1 MADCV
6 RPSTSLSAGL
16 PLSDADLAELLDRHC
31 VNERGRALVRT
42 IRTTPSS
49 TRPTGRFGNVTGR
62 YPSAKMGYAI
72 GYESRTAELVFVVL
86 SETDPDVL
94 EYYDHPVELTLDYRS
109 ASGRRC
115 VHAYRPDFFVLR
127 TTKSEF
133 VEVKPE
139 ATLRKL
145 VEKSPHRYQATAE
158 GGFLSPP
165 AEAAAAQYG
174 LGYRIWTPSRETQV
188 LADNLR
194 FLQAS
199 FGQCPSGLTGERID
213 ELRALAR
220 TAPGVTIED
229 LVHQVSDPAS
239 VFWCI
244 FTGNLYVDLKAAPVS
259 HTDRVRVFASAGEE
273 AIWRAALE
281 SADHSDLR
289 PDPAETLRRAKL
301 AQFPAKA
308 LQVAYERY
316 RILHPIL
323 EAGTTT
329 AELARQKRSTC
340 IRWLT
345 AYHKAQRDQGVGLL
359 GLVPCNHRSG
369 NRVRRFSSEVY
380 ALMDEVAA
388 EEYEDGR
395 NLTVRAAHRALIV
408 RCEEA
413 GFAVPSYNAFRAF
426 LSERPHARV
435 VARRKGYKEAAAQ
448 APPAGPRDPT
458 VHGQG
463 PLDVVHIDATQ
474 LDLRVRYGPPDEPL
488 LLNPWLT
495 VALCAWSRRVVGYA
509 LSFDPPSVY
518 TLFMVLRD
526 LLERRRVAPNRI
538 VVDRGAEFASV
549 DFETTCAAYVI
560 EIMSRPPGRPRFGA
574 LVERFF
580 HTLNKHLVHTLSG
593 NTQLLKDP
601 RRMTKAVDPAHD
613 APWSLDGLDRF
624 LRRYLF
630 EDYPNTPHEGLRD
643 MTPADRFREGEQT
656 LPVGHPLPDSP
667 DLRFMLWPFAK
678 RRRTMVD
685 RRRGIRV
692 EGVSY
697 WNPVMSDPQVHR
709 TQVEVRVDPADAGH
723 VVAYLDGVW
732 RLCRALSYFEFFHGR
747 SRRELRLAAA
757 VLRKRHRGEP
767 AVGSSVR
774 ERRLANLLRDA
785 RGYEELQRQRVRDA
799 AHGAIADGA
808 GLDRWIDE
816 SSPQRSGPGRRK
828 PDPAEAFS
836 GSGGETADTEDS
848 SNSPMRLR
856 DVPPGRPL

>member
-1 MADCV
+1 MADLV
-6 RPSTSLSAGL
+6 TLSPSLQSEL
-16 PLSDADLAELLDRHC
+16 PLSDSDLAELLAHHS
-31 VNERGRALVRT
+31 VNERGQALVRT
-42 IRTTPSS
+42 IRTTPPA
-49 TRPTGRFGNVTGR
+49 TRPTGRYGNVTGR
-62 YPSAKMGYAI
+62 YPSAKMGFAI
-72 GYESRTAELVFVVL
+72 GYDSRTAELVFLVL
-86 SETDPDVL
+86 CETDAEVF
-94 EYYDHPVELTLDYRS
+94 EYYDHPTALTLDYPV

-115 VHAYRPDFFVLR
+115 VHPHTPDFLVLG
-127 TTKSEF
+127 KKFAGF

-145 VEKSPHRYQATAE
+145 VEKSPHRYELTAE
-158 GGFLSPP
+158 GGFRSPP
-165 AEAAAAQYG
+165 AEAAAAAYG

-199 FGQCPSGLTGERID
+199 FGQCPSGLIGERIN
-213 ELRALAR
+213 ELRAQAR
-220 TAPGVTIED
+220 AEPGITIES
-229 LVHQVSDPAS
+229 LVHQVSDPGS

-244 FTGNLYVDLKAAPVS
+244 FTGHLYVDLKAAPVS

-273 AIWRAALE
+273 AVWRAALE

-308 LQVAYERY
+308 LEVAYERY

-323 EAGTTT
+323 KAGTTT
-329 AELARQKRSTC
+329 AELARAKRSTC

-345 AYHKAQRDQGVGLL
+345 AYRKAQRDQGVGLL
-359 GLVPCNHRSG
+359 GLVPRSHRSG
-369 NRVRRFSSEVY
+369 NRVRRFPPEVY
-380 ALMDEVAA
+380 ALMDGVAA
-388 EEYEDGR
+388 EEHEDGR

-426 LSERPHARV
+426 LSERPHARA
-435 VARRKGYKEAAAQ
+435 VARRKGHKESAAQ
-448 APPAGPRDPT
+448 APPSGLRDPT

-463 PLDVVHIDATQ
+463 PLDVVHLDATQ
-474 LDLRVRYGPPDEPL
+474 LDLWVRYGPPDEPL
-488 LLNPWLT
+488 LLRPWIT

-526 LLERRRVAPNRI
+526 LLERQRVAPNRI

-601 RRMTKAVDPAHD
+601 RRMTKAVDPARD
-613 APWSLDGLDRF
+613 APWSLEDFDPF
-624 LRRYLF
+624 LLRYLF
-630 EDYPNTPHEGLRD
+630 EDYPNIPHEGLGD
-643 MTPADRFREGEQT
+643 ITPADRFREGEQT

-678 RRRTMVD
+678 RRRAMVD

-709 TQVEVRVDPADAGH
+709 TDAEVRVDPADAGH

-732 RLCRALSYFEFFHGR
+732 RLCRALGYFEVFHGR
-747 SRRELRLAAA
+747 SWRELRLAAA
-757 VLRKRHRGEP
+757 ILRERHRGEP
-767 AVGSSVR
+767 AVGPSVR
-774 ERRLANLLRDA
+774 ERRLANLLRDV
-785 RGYEELQRQRVRDA
+785 RGHEELERQRLRDA

-808 GLDRWIDE
+808 GLKDWVRE
-816 SSPQRSGPGRRK
+816 SSSTDPDQPDTGVDSHSPSPDDASDSDGSSESSASTGRW
-828 PDPAEAFS
+828 
-836 GSGGETADTEDS
+836 
-848 SNSPMRLR
+848 R
-856 DVPPGRPL
+856 DVPPGEPL